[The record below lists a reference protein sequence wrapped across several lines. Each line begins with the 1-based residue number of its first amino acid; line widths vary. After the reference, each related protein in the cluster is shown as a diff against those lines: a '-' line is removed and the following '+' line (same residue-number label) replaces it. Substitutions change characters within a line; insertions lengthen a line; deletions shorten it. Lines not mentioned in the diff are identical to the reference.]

1 MVIFTAPVSPS
12 IDKAD
17 TITGFNRKTGV
28 VVLNQDIFKQ
38 EQVRFKSAKNN
49 KAFKKQLDRKSNLVY
64 NRKSGE
70 LVYDANGRRDGF
82 GKNGGTIAVFDE
94 SPRLRDKNFIL
105 LAPDVL
111 G

>member
-1 MVIFTAPVSPS
+1 VVIFTAPVSPS
-12 IDKAD
+12 IDEAD
-17 TITGFNRKTGV
+17 LITGFNRKTGV

-38 EQVRFKSAKNN
+38 EEVRFKSAKNN
-49 KAFKKQLDRKSNLVY
+49 KALNKQLDRKSNLVY
-64 NRKSGE
+64 NQKSGE
-70 LVYDANGRRDGF
+70 LVYDANGRRDGL